1 MTQQRKHW
9 IDLLRGICMIAIL
22 LDHTELYYTG
32 LNIID
37 YNIYVVNALTLF
49 FIISGYLIY
58 KESKFDFKNKIKS
71 IAKTLLLPY
80 LIFSF
85 LISLSKVWV
94 YNNSINLIEIC
105 TQIAYGQSSWFVAT
119 LILSESIFALVL
131 WMSRENIIAIAMT
144 GIIGFILSI
153 SLSQGN
159 QPYIW
164 QLDNSMQA
172 LLFLC
177 IGYTYHRYEKVFNP
191 INHPIYI
198 ALLLILLVCIKI
210 AEQVIE
216 VNMMIWYIDINNY
229 AFFLLDALICSLC
242 FIHLCKRLPVCK
254 YIEWTGEHSLVYYFL
269 CGGVPLI
276 VSKLLTKVGL
286 VYQGN
291 YLYVMTAFVTV
302 YIVTTIITWLIYR
315 YLPFMVG
322 KSNKN
327 IIKA

>member
-1 MTQQRKHW
+1 
-9 IDLLRGICMIAIL
+9 
-22 LDHTELYYTG
+22 
-32 LNIID
+32 
-37 YNIYVVNALTLF
+37 
-49 FIISGYLIY
+49 
-58 KESKFDFKNKIKS
+58 
-71 IAKTLLLPY
+71 
-80 LIFSF
+80 
-85 LISLSKVWV
+85 
-94 YNNSINLIEIC
+94 
-105 TQIAYGQSSWFVAT
+105 
-119 LILSESIFALVL
+119 
-131 WMSRENIIAIAMT
+131 MT

-198 ALLLILLVCIKI
+198 TLLLILLVCIKI

-302 YIVTTIITWLIYR
+302 YIVTTTITWLIYR